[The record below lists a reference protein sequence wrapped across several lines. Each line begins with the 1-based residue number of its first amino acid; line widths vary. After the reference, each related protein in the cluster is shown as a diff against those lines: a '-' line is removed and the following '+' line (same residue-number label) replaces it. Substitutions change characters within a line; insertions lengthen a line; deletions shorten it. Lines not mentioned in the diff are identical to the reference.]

1 MRETIPVVGIWDDHD
16 FGLDN
21 SGKHYRNKQVQKQ
34 MYLNFTQEPMNS
46 ERRSDVIE
54 GTYWDYYVTSDDIKV
69 HLLLLDTRYNLEPEV
84 DTLGE
89 RQWEWLETKLFQKSH
104 DSDLVLLASGIQFLN
119 FDNFFLSEAWDPES
133 RARLLRMLIKHGIA
147 HKTIFLSGDVHYS

>member
-1 MRETIPVVGIWDDHD
+1 MIDYKALRESIPVVGVWDDHD

-21 SGKHYRNKQVQKQ
+21 SGKDYKNKHVQRQ

-46 ERRSDVIE
+46 ARRDENFID

-69 HLLLLDTRYNLEPEV
+69 HLLLLDVRYNMVPEV

-89 RQWEWLETKLFQKSH
+89 RQWLWL
-104 DSDLVLLASGIQFLN
+104 DS
-119 FDNFFLSEAWDPES
+119 
-133 RARLLRMLIKHGIA
+133 
-147 HKTIFLSGDVHYS
+147 